1 DLHVTGVQACALP
14 ISAAVTWRI
23 RPFEAT
29 DRDAVVRLWQRCGLT
44 RPWNDPGRDIDR
56 KLTVQRELFVVG
68 EGDGVVVASG
78 MAGFDG
84 HRGRLNY
91 LAVDPDHRGRRH
103 RRPLVEHG
111 ERALEALGRPEV
123 NLQVRTG
130 NAEALAFYAA
140 LGYGTRRRR
149 QPRQA
154 PGRGLSACSSPRW
167 ARGAGA
173 TPAARSA
180 RGRRRTPRRRRGR
193 RGGRSR

>member
-1 DLHVTGVQACALP
+1 M
-14 ISAAVTWRI
+14 TWRI

-68 EGDGVVVASG
+68 EVDGVVVASV

-84 HRGRLNY
+84 HRGWLNY
-91 LAVDPDHRGRRH
+91 LAVDPDHRGRGHGRA
-103 RRPLVEHG
+103 LVEHV
-111 ERALEALGRPEV
+111 ERALEALGCPKV

-140 LGYGTRRRR
+140 LGYGTDAVVSLGKR
-149 QPRQA
+149 
-154 PGRGLSACSSPRW
+154 L
-167 ARGAGA
+167 
-173 TPAARSA
+173 AAD
-180 RGRRRTPRRRRGR
+180 
-193 RGGRSR
+193 